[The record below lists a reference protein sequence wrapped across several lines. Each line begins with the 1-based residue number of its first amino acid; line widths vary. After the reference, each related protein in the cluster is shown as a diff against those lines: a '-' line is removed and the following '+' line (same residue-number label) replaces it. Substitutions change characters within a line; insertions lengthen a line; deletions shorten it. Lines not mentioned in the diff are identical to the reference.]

1 MQIRVVER
9 EVQEHREKEAAK
21 EEEEKQR
28 KLEEAAATAVA
39 QQQQEQMEVEEQP
52 VSTQAVLAPSAIQHQ
67 PPSSEV
73 GLGFADQSVAVATI
87 SSHVSG

>member
-21 EEEEKQR
+21 EEEER

-39 QQQQEQMEVEEQP
+39 QQQQEHMEVEEQP
-52 VSTQAVLAPSAIQHQ
+52 VSTQALLAPSAIQHQ

-73 GLGFADQSVAVATI
+73 GLGFADQSVAVAPI

>member
-21 EEEEKQR
+21 EEEER

-39 QQQQEQMEVEEQP
+39 PQQQEQMEVEEQP
-52 VSTQAVLAPSAIQHQ
+52 VSTHALAPSAIQHQ

-73 GLGFADQSVAVATI
+73 GLGFADQSVAVAPV

>member
-52 VSTQAVLAPSAIQHQ
+52 VSTHALAPSAIQHQ

-73 GLGFADQSVAVATI
+73 GLGFADQSVAVAPV

>member
-21 EEEEKQR
+21 EEEEKR
-28 KLEEAAATAVA
+28 KSEEAAATAVA
-39 QQQQEQMEVEEQP
+39 QQQQEHMEVEEQP
-52 VSTQAVLAPSAIQHQ
+52 VSTQALLAPSAIQHQ

-73 GLGFADQSVAVATI
+73 GLGFADQSVAVAPI